1 GVLLPDR
8 DQDVVAFEALV
19 RLTRGNEAAS
29 PFLVTHR
36 FHLLECHAG
45 ELAVVVLESLGH
57 QVIQDGNALVLRV
70 LFLPGRR
77 LHLLEA
83 RAHDHL
89 DVFAAEALRGPAAV
103 HGGVAAAQH
112 DHALADLVGVA
123 EGHGGQ
129 PVDADVDVLR
139 GFPAPGN
146 VEIAP
151 ARRARADEDRVI
163 ALLDQLFHAV
173 DFHTTLEF
181 DAEIEDIAHLLVDHF
196 HRQAEARDL
205 RPDHAARARILVEYG
220 DVVAERREIARD
232 GERRGPGA
240 DAGDALAVRLR
251 GGFWHL
257 RLDVA
262 LVVCGDALQAA
273 DRDGL
278 GLLAV
283 VFLDAPAP
291 AGGLAGTIA
300 GATENSGKNVGMPV
314 DHVGVVVTPCGDQA
328 DVFGDW
334 GMGRTGPLAIYD
346 FVEILGCTDISRLQN
361 TFPPA
366 PSLPIL

>member
-1 GVLLPDR
+1 
-8 DQDVVAFEALV
+8 
-19 RLTRGNEAAS
+19 
-29 PFLVTHR
+29 
-36 FHLLECHAG
+36 
-45 ELAVVVLESLGH
+45 
-57 QVIQDGNALVLRV
+57 
-70 LFLPGRR
+70 
-77 LHLLEA
+77 
-83 RAHDHL
+83 
-89 DVFAAEALRGPAAV
+89 RGPAAV

-173 DFHTTLEF
+173 DFHTAPEF
-181 DAEIEDIAHLLVDHF
+181 DSEIQDVAHFLVDHF

-205 RPDHAARARILVEYG
+205 RPDHAARARVLVEYG
-220 DVVAERREIARD
+220 DVVAERREVARD

-240 DAGDALAVRLR
+240 DARDPFPVFLR
-251 GGFWHL
+251 GGLGHP

-262 LVVCGDALQAA
+262 LVVGGDALQAA
-273 DRDGL
+273 DRHGL

-283 VFLDAPAP
+283 VLLDAAAP
-291 AGGLAGTIA
+291 AGGLAGTVA
-300 GATENSGKNVGMPV
+300 GAAENSGKDLRVP
-314 DHVGVVVTPCGDQA
+314 
-328 DVFGDW
+328 
-334 GMGRTGPLAIYD
+334 
-346 FVEILGCTDISRLQN
+346 
-361 TFPPA
+361 
-366 PSLPIL
+366 